1 MAILWKPTGS
11 LDINTAPTDLPEQA
25 DGKNISSGALARC
38 RNLILDR
45 TGIART
51 RYGTSS
57 IVATGALLA
66 PELILEV
73 GGSRYIFAGDQI
85 FYDES
90 LLAEGVGMPAP
101 TFLPVAG
108 AYTETQSV
116 TISCSSPSAKIY
128 FTVDGSTPDVQSSL
142 YTLPVSIPT
151 TTTLKAIAVDP
162 RGFLL
167 NSDVTIGVYGVFSQ
181 NQFITETDGDSLITE
196 TDSNN
201 ITTEGP

>member
-1 MAILWKPTGS
+1 MGIIWKPTGS

-38 RNLILDR
+38 TNLILDR

-51 RYGTSS
+51 RYGTSAIVS
-57 IVATGALLA
+57 IGSTVA

-73 GGSRYIFAGDQI
+73 GGNRYIFAGDQI

-90 LLAEGVGMPAP
+90 LLAEGVDLPAP
-101 TFLPVAG
+101 TFSPVAG
-108 AYTETQSV
+108 AYADTQSV
-116 TISCSSPSAKIY
+116 TISCTNPSAKIY
-128 FTVDGSTPDVQSSL
+128 YTVDGSTPTVQSSL
-142 YTLPVSIPT
+142 YTQAVSVPT

-167 NSDVTIGVYGVFSQ
+167 DSPVTSGFYAVYTQ
-181 NQFITETDGDSLITE
+181 NPFITETDSDSLITE
-196 TDSNN
+196 TDENN